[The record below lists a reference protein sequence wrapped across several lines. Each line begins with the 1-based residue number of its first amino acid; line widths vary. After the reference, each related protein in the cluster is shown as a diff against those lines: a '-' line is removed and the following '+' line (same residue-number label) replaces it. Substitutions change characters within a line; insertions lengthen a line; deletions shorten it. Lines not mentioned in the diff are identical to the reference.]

1 MVFWFFLNIYN
12 LNRLKQTHL
21 IYNPSQ
27 SAKLIPRLSLVTI
40 TPTVEREGNIVHGN
54 FFPQPNTALRESK
67 IPQSTV
73 RMQQPV
79 TAPYPLSSRYNNNT
93 STFFGSLSATFTLAF
108 GLALPPRTLLIVTYF
123 LIPTYCPLLFTLFAN
138 IPFTALICPVI
149 LSQNSKKSK
158 GKKNNYF

>member
-1 MVFWFFLNIYN
+1 M
-12 LNRLKQTHL
+12 
-21 IYNPSQ
+21 
-27 SAKLIPRLSLVTI
+27 
-40 TPTVEREGNIVHGN
+40 EREGNTVHGN

-108 GLALPPRTLLIVTYF
+108 GLALPPRTPDRYIFPHTYSLPSPF
-123 LIPTYCPLLFTLFAN
+123 QFICQYTLHGSNLSCDFIP
-138 IPFTALICPVI
+138 
-149 LSQNSKKSK
+149 K
-158 GKKNNYF
+158 